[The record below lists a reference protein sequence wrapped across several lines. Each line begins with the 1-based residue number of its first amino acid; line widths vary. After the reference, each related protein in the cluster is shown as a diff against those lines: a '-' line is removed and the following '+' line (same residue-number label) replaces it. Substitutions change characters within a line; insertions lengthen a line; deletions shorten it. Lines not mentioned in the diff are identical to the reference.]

1 MRRALAYNRWF
12 TTAIAIAASTA
23 VAACGPAEVATPGMP
38 APDARQVAQGQAIHA
53 QQCASCH
60 GARGEGAP
68 RWNNPDA
75 AGELPPPPHDS
86 TGHTWRHAD
95 GMLFRIV
102 RDGWRD
108 PYNASDRLTMP
119 PFATTLTPGETRAVI
134 AYLKTWW
141 TPEQRDFQWRESRKE
156 PFPDSVPPST
166 TPPAAG

>member
-1 MRRALAYNRWF
+1 MGHDRWF
-12 TTAIAIAASTA
+12 TAAIAFAVSTA
-23 VAACGPAEVATPGMP
+23 VAGCGPGEVATDGVP
-38 APDARQVAQGQAIHA
+38 ALDARQVAQGQAIYA

-68 RWNNPDA
+68 RWNEPDA
-75 AGELPPPPHDS
+75 TGELPPPPHDS

-95 GMLFRIV
+95 GMLYRIV

-119 PFATTLTPGETRAVI
+119 PFASSLTPEETRAVI

-141 TPEQRDFQWRESRKE
+141 SPEQRAFQWRESRKE
-156 PFPDSVPPST
+156 PFPDGSAPSAT
-166 TPPAAG
+166 PAAAP